1 VGRGPVVR
9 HDALV
14 RLADGEARRLTVVGE
29 LRVRDLVT
37 TIAGL
42 NTVGRAAILAETG
55 DLTRFVTRR
64 VAGVAFRV
72 VPAGQRLRRLPSSRT

>member
-1 VGRGPVVR
+1 M
-9 HDALV
+9 
-14 RLADGEARRLTVVGE
+14 LTVVGE

-55 DLTRFVTRR
+55 AWVVTTRCRGPGFH
-64 VAGVAFRV
+64 
-72 VPAGQRLRRLPSSRT
+72 